1 MQASFKSL
9 SSPFPFPSPP
19 PHHLYKSQVSKV
31 THKQR
36 NGNAEIIDAQI
47 KMYAET
53 EEGNK
58 KKAAGPYVIPT
69 VCCFTF

>member
-36 NGNAEIIDAQI
+36 NGSAEITE
-47 KMYAET
+47 MYAET

>member
-36 NGNAEIIDAQI
+36 NGSAEITE
-47 KMYAET
+47 MYAEM